1 MLVSKRPTQSLVVGG
16 VYIGRVVN
24 IIIRDWDYQRELL
37 TICLMEKLS
46 IIIESMNTHRCS
58 EWTTRIV

>member
-24 IIIRDWDYQRELL
+24 IIIRDRGNPG
-37 TICLMEKLS
+37 KRV
-46 IIIESMNTHRCS
+46 NGK
-58 EWTTRIV
+58 